1 MSKTTND
8 RFGFIAKL
16 EVKSQLTTDFNEL
29 HLCMKQSA
37 FKASIVLIGSL
48 VECVLYYHIESV
60 DDIKNSIPRFDQ
72 REIGLSDL
80 LQWARQYGII
90 DENLF
95 KLSEPIRDY
104 RNLIHPRVQ
113 IRTKTLL
120 SENLVQ
126 IGYNVLLE
134 IILSVNKHNELI
146 DSKKADVIVSK
157 KVKEICHRLPTKAD
171 IKIYTPILEKYGLQ
185 RGGLILERTL
195 LAGKRKKRND
205 R

>member
-1 MSKTTND
+1 
-8 RFGFIAKL
+8 
-16 EVKSQLTTDFNEL
+16 
-29 HLCMKQSA
+29 MKQGTL
-37 FKASIVLIGSL
+37 KASVVLIGGL

-60 DDIKNSIPRFDQ
+60 DDIKNAIPRFDQ

-90 DENLF
+90 DESLF
-95 KLSEPIRDY
+95 RLSEPIRDY

-134 IILSVNKHNELI
+134 IIHNVNKHHTLV
-146 DSKKADVIVSK
+146 SGQKADAIVSK
-157 KVKEICHRLPTKAD
+157 KVKEICNRPPTKAD
-171 IKIYTPILEKYGLQ
+171 IQIYTPILEKYGFQ
-185 RGGLILERTL
+185 RGELILERTL
-195 LAGKRKKRND
+195 LASIRKKRK
-205 R
+205 

>member
-1 MSKTTND
+1 MNKNEND
-8 RFGFIAKL
+8 LFRFIAKP
-16 EVKSQLTTDFNEL
+16 EVKTQLQNDLDEL
-29 HLCMKQSA
+29 HTCMKQGA
-37 FKASIVLIGSL
+37 LKASVVLIGGL

-60 DDIKNSIPRFDQ
+60 DDIKNAIPRFDQ

-90 DENLF
+90 DESLF
-95 KLSEPIRDY
+95 RLSEPIRDY

-134 IILSVNKHNELI
+134 IIHNVNKHHTLVNGQ
-146 DSKKADVIVSK
+146 KADAIVSK
-157 KVKEICHRLPTKAD
+157 KVKEICNRPPTKAD
-171 IKIYTPILEKYGLQ
+171 IQIYTPILEKYGFQ
-185 RGGLILERTL
+185 RGELILERTL
-195 LAGKRKKRND
+195 LASIRKKRK
-205 R
+205 

>member
-1 MSKTTND
+1 MNKNVND
-8 RFGFIAKL
+8 LFRFITKP
-16 EVKSQLTTDFNEL
+16 EVKAQLQNDLDEL
-29 HLCMKQSA
+29 HVCMKQGA
-37 FKASIVLIGSL
+37 LKASVVLIGGL

-60 DDIKNSIPRFDQ
+60 DDIKNAIPRFDQ

-90 DENLF
+90 DESLF
-95 KLSEPIRDY
+95 RLSEPIRDY

-134 IILSVNKHNELI
+134 IIHNVNKHHTLV
-146 DSKKADVIVSK
+146 SGQKADAIVSK
-157 KVKEICHRLPTKAD
+157 KVKEICNRPPTKAD
-171 IKIYTPILEKYGLQ
+171 IQIYTPILEKYGFQ
-185 RGGLILERTL
+185 RGELILERTL
-195 LAGKRKKRND
+195 LASIRKKRK
-205 R
+205 